1 MEDSN
6 NTLSLLSLN
15 SSTSVATHQLD
26 CQGGWLMVHKDLNG
40 RITSQEDLKYG
51 ESCIN
56 SSETLPQKVI
66 LNFSSFPRFTAL
78 QCTGRNP
85 SNKSIQQYW
94 TQYGGEAIHRA
105 INTSCFKLREKY
117 HLLIKER
124 AYDMVAVSSLLFSS
138 SHHSPVVKTG

>member
-94 TQYGGEAIHRA
+94 TQYGGEAISLA
-105 INTSCFKLREKY
+105 INTSCFNIITLRDFSS
-117 HLLIKER
+117 KER
-124 AYDMVAVSSLLFSS
+124 TYNSVAVSSLLFSS
-138 SHHSPVVKTG
+138 SHQ